1 MFKVVNDNVVIFN
14 FETLENGDYFTM
26 KKWRNFEYHYNVFK
40 NMWCAFVVITK
51 ISPLECACEVERFI
65 IDKYIPSIYYLDFY
79 GDIQQCEIGS
89 IRHYLLKIGKLP
101 TDNIQIVTLDQ
112 LKETTR
118 DIHTKI
124 IMAKTNN
131 SLISYKNW
139 TTQMSENL
147 RNLLKP
153 GDELLVDF
161 EGKYGIKHRKLL
173 LTKNKNFNEN
183 VIEQVKNYKPFTLF

>member
-1 MFKVVNDNVVIFN
+1 MFNVVNDDVIIFN
-14 FETLENGDYFTM
+14 FETLENGDSFTI
-26 KKWRNFEYHYNVFK
+26 KKWRDLEYHYNVFK
-40 NMWCAFVVITK
+40 NMWYAFIVITK
-51 ISPLECACEVERFI
+51 IATFECEVEKFV
-65 IDKYIPSIYYLDFY
+65 IDKYKYASSIFYIDSY
-79 GDIQQCEIGS
+79 GDIQSCEIGS

-101 TDNIQIVTLDQ
+101 TSDIQIVTLDQ
-112 LKETTR
+112 LKEITR
-118 DIHTKI
+118 NIHVKI
-124 IMAKTNN
+124 LMSKTNN

-161 EGKYGIKHRKLL
+161 EGKYGIKYRKLL

-183 VIEQVKNYKPFTLF
+183 VIEQIKNYKPFTLL